1 MAPFGII
8 SLDTLIIQ
16 QLQQLLDYNV
26 VIRFN
31 EHVFND
37 LDACIDHIHVKTHTF
52 LFSKS
57 GVTQAFEVLGLEYF
71 EVYHLLKPSTYL
83 GFQYFMNLIDDYSC
97 YCTIYLSRKKLDVF
111 V

>member
-8 SLDTLIIQ
+8 SLGTLIIQ

-37 LDACIDHIHVKTHTF
+37 LDACIDFIHVKAHIF

-57 GVTQAFEVLGLEYF
+57 GVTQAFEVLRLKHF
-71 EVYHLLKPSTYL
+71 EVCRLLKPSTYL
-83 GFQYFMNLIDDYSC
+83 GFQYFMTLIDDYSC
-97 YCTIYLSRKKLDVF
+97 YCIIYLSRKKLDVF